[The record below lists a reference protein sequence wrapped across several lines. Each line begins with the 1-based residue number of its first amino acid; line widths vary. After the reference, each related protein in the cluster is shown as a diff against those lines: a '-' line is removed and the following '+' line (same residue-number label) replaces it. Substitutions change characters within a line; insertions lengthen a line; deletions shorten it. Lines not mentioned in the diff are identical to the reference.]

1 MTTCSLLDNKHAK
14 GQQVLLQ
21 APGYPEL
28 PSAASGAAVQ
38 VTRLNGNGV
47 NTVRHLVQGH
57 FPQFRVSNASPHAQ
71 PACMVVSK

>member
-38 VTRLNGNGV
+38 VNRLNGNGV

-57 FPQFRVSNASPHAQ
+57 FLNSGSRTLHHMHSQHAW
-71 PACMVVSK
+71 S